1 MKKIK
6 LFLVMLFMFFLTG
19 CSSYEMNMEISK
31 DKSMNLSIT
40 ILSDY
45 EDVIISDNISLLKDK
60 LEQYGFNVSEYD
72 NEDNYGLVI
81 NKYYDNIDDI
91 SYGLRKDEFDLLYFY
106 NNDYDLDVEN
116 KMFNVDKGID
126 VNRYAANMYIDLSD
140 LDINI
145 ENSNIVF
152 KVVVPNGT
160 ISNNANL
167 VSEDGNT
174 LTWNISSLGKTDIDF
189 VFEVQSYD
197 VIYYGIGVIVIIFLV
212 FAIFSTL
219 FSKGDDDKN
228 NSKSVTELDKRIY
241 NYNKGNFGN
250 NSVNMDSATFEKTNK
265 QVSNKYVNIDDIN
278 RKKYEEKISANKSL
292 DKSDE
297 DITSFKT
304 PNKEKKKEKNS
315 KKNKE
320 EVNVES
326 KKDSVDI
333 FAEMYNSVNSSNNQ
347 AGNANTLNK
356 NSKEDF
362 SINVP
367 IVGMPNNVGNNMLD
381 NFDYEK
387 DNNIEKGV
395 VNINSNSSLNKNKLE
410 NDDVEVS
417 SNSGSVIRVNSKNVV
432 LNNKDDDN

>member
-292 DKSDE
+292 DKSGE

-347 AGNANTLNK
+347 AGNAYTLNK